1 MRQMSY
7 AYPGNAKTD
16 VRDSYIIANTALRMP
31 DSLRPVDRVDELFG
45 RLKVLNGI
53 DEDLTRAYTRMI
65 NQIRSALVGTFPEF
79 ERVLRGNTI
88 HRTWVLKLLAKY
100 GGPTKIRRLGKTR
113 ATAFA
118 RKNGAKKPQPVID
131 AMFTAFTA
139 QTVVIK
145 GHVEAELG
153 VKMYATDCL
162 TKLEHRKAIAAQV
175 EEIANQIP
183 EAELLQSMPG
193 IGPKTAAAILMTVGD
208 FSDFPSAAELASYA
222 GLCPRTNQSG
232 TSINSNGV
240 NRAGNKKLKN
250 ASQAI
255 IFFGYQIL

>member
-1 MRQMSY
+1 
-7 AYPGNAKTD
+7 
-16 VRDSYIIANTALRMP
+16 
-31 DSLRPVDRVDELFG
+31 
-45 RLKVLNGI
+45 
-53 DEDLTRAYTRMI
+53 
-65 NQIRSALVGTFPEF
+65 
-79 ERVLRGNTI
+79 
-88 HRTWVLKLLAKY
+88 
-100 GGPTKIRRLGKTR
+100 
-113 ATAFA
+113 
-118 RKNGAKKPQPVID
+118 
-131 AMFTAFTA
+131 
-139 QTVVIK
+139 
-145 GHVEAELG
+145 
-153 VKMYATDCL
+153 MYATDCL

-255 IFFGYQIL
+255 IFFGYQIPRTFTPILRTQTQPRQETQRCGDVPSP